1 MIPGNDSNEEP
12 MHPKP
17 MIAAFVRRSAFLAG
31 RRTLISLMGI
41 LLVSHC
47 AFRRDPGSAR
57 AGEVDAQNAVGRHG
71 MVVSVSAP
79 ASDIGLS
86 ILKKGGNAADAAV
99 ATAFALAVTHPAAGN
114 IGGGGFMV
122 LHPARGG
129 EPEVIDY
136 RETAPALATKTMFSP
151 NDSLYGCKVVGIPG
165 TVRGL
170 ALAHQRFGKLPWK
183 DLVMPAAKLAED
195 GFVIEKALASSLNGI
210 LTSSRNYPELQK
222 AYGPASGARRWRAG
236 DRLVQADLAATL
248 RLIALNGPDAFYQGP
263 IADKI
268 VAEMKS
274 GGGLISADDLRG
286 YRAQRRQP
294 IHGTYRGYDVYAPPP
309 ASSGGIC
316 LVEMLNI
323 LENFDLKS
331 QGRWSPQ
338 TVHLMI
344 EAMRRAYCDR
354 ARYLGD
360 SAFTSIPAHLV
371 TKEYGHKLAGEINR
385 KRATSS
391 ANLAPDVELASEGDS
406 TTHFSV
412 VDSDGMAVANTYTL
426 ERSYGSRVVV
436 KGAGFLLNDEMT
448 DFNWRPGYTDRH
460 GTIGTVPNQ
469 IAPGK
474 RMLSSQTPTIVARNG
489 KVLLVTG
496 SPGSRTIINTVLCV
510 LINILDFDMDV
521 RAAVDAPR
529 IHHSWF
535 PDTVSFEGSDSRPDL
550 VKALRRM
557 GHSVHSSSQGDAHS
571 IHVDPRTGQFIGA
584 ADRRIAGS
592 ARGY

>member
-1 MIPGNDSNEEP
+1 
-12 MHPKP
+12 
-17 MIAAFVRRSAFLAG
+17 
-31 RRTLISLMGI
+31 
-41 LLVSHC
+41 
-47 AFRRDPGSAR
+47 
-57 AGEVDAQNAVGRHG
+57 
-71 MVVSVSAP
+71 MVV
-79 ASDIGLS
+79 
-86 ILKKGGNAADAAV
+86 
-99 ATAFALAVTHPAAGN
+99 HPA
-114 IGGGGFMV
+114 
-122 LHPARGG
+122 HRG

-151 NDSLYGCKVVGIPG
+151 NDSLYGCKVVGVPG

-170 ALAHQRFGKLPWK
+170 ALAHERFGKLPWK
-183 DLVMPAAKLAED
+183 ELVMPAASLAED
-195 GFVIEKALASSLNGI
+195 GFLIEKLLASSLNGI
-210 LTSSRNYPELQK
+210 LASSRNYPELQRV
-222 AYGPASGARRWRAG
+222 YGPASGGRRWRAG
-236 DRLVQADLAATL
+236 DRLVQKDLAATL
-248 RLIALNGPDAFYQGP
+248 RAIALNGPDAFYQGP

-309 ASSGGIC
+309 ASSGGVC
-316 LVEMLNI
+316 LAEMLNI

-331 QGRWSPQ
+331 QGRWSPR

-371 TKEYGHKLAGEINR
+371 SKEYGRKLAGEINR
-385 KRATSS
+385 KRATLS
-391 ANLAPDVELASEGDS
+391 ADLARDVELAREGDS
-406 TTHFSV
+406 TTHFSII
-412 VDSDGMAVANTYTL
+412 DSDGMGVSNTYTL

-460 GTIGTVPNQ
+460 GAIGTEPNQ

-474 RMLSSQTPTIVARNG
+474 RMLSSMTPTIVARNG

-510 LINILDFDMDV
+510 LINVLEFDMDA

-529 IHHSWF
+529 IHHAWF
-535 PDTVSFEGSDSRPDL
+535 PDSVSFEGADSHPDL

-557 GHSVHSSSQGDAHS
+557 GHSVHGSSQGDAHS
-571 IHVDPRTGQFIGA
+571 IYVDPRTGQFIGA
-584 ADRRIAGS
+584 ADRRLAGS